1 MKGEPKKK
9 KIPGLIRV
17 ALADNVRQLM
27 EEKYRMSPN
36 KPRALAKDAGVG
48 LYTVQRLLDAS
59 TGANLD
65 TIEAVGK
72 VFKVEAY
79 ELLTPLFA
87 KRRISVTTD
96 SSGKQRVV
104 PLRQR
109 RTS

>member
-1 MKGEPKKK
+1 M
-9 KIPGLIRV
+9 

-48 LYTVQRLLDAS
+48 LYTVQRLLGAS

-72 VFKVEAY
+72 VFKAEAY
-79 ELLTPLFA
+79 ELLTPLYA
-87 KRRISVTTD
+87 KRRVSVTTD
-96 SSGKQRVV
+96 SGKQRVV